1 MNTLINSAF
10 TMCLATG
17 VLAESMERQND
28 YDLKLFEA
36 VMSQLRWISTE
47 QKGILA
53 KTLSYT
59 RTGTTSKYLTLLS
72 SISAEI
78 ESQVSVLTL
87 TFTKSM
93 LSGKSEKWC
102 LEGKSY
108 TLHRSVQKY
117 YEILKLLHNELSN
130 N

>member
-1 MNTLINSAF
+1 
-10 TMCLATG
+10 MCLATG
-17 VLAESMERQND
+17 GLAESMESQND
-28 YDLKLFEA
+28 YNLKHFED

-47 QKGILA
+47 QKEILA

-59 RTGTTSKYLTLLS
+59 RIGRSSKYLTVLTS
-72 SISAEI
+72 MSAEI
-78 ESQVSVLTL
+78 ELQVSDLTL
-87 TFTKSM
+87 SFTRSM

-108 TLHRSVQKY
+108 TLHKSVQKY
-117 YEILKLLHNELSN
+117 YEILKLINNELSN